1 MNKLLLFTKFLNS
14 KTLFGFVIFIFV
26 FKVLFFIVF
35 VNFPNSIFFANITK
49 STLVNMLNQSR
60 HSVGVGMLSQNSLLD
75 KAAEMKAN
83 DMIENKYFSHISP
96 AGTTPWF
103 WFLQA
108 GYNYKYAG
116 ENLAIGFY
124 DSKGVFQAWMDSSA
138 HKENILNSDYTEVG
152 TAVLPGYGENNAIV
166 VVQLFGSPNKNNI
179 AVSNIQE
186 VKEVKI
192 EVKIEEKVVE
202 TEEVKSV
209 NSKNSENLNTN
220 KRVLSSSD
228 FIEID
233 RKTAVNNFY
242 YRFLNFAIYSYETLL
257 QYVIYGLISI
267 IVVLLTY
274 ILSFNFNKQINS
286 GLVLRSLILILVLT
300 SSLLI
305 NKDLIISFLPNQMI
319 I

>member
-1 MNKLLLFTKFLNS
+1 MNKLSLFTKFLNS
-14 KTLFGFVIFIFV
+14 KALFGFIIFIFV
-26 FKVLFFIVF
+26 FKVLFFLTFI
-35 VNFPNSIFFANITK
+35 NFSNSIFFANITK

-96 AGTTPWF
+96 TGTTPWF

-124 DSKGVFQAWMDSSA
+124 DSKGVFQAWMDSST
-138 HKENILNSDYTEVG
+138 HKENMLNSDYTEVG
-152 TAVLPGYGENNAIV
+152 TAVLSGYGENNAIV

-179 AVSNIQE
+179 AVVNTQE
-186 VKEVKI
+186 VK

-202 TEEVKSV
+202 TEEVKSI
-209 NSKNSENLNTN
+209 NSENSENLNTT

-233 RKTAVNNFY
+233 RKNAVNNFY

>member
-96 AGTTPWF
+96 TGTTPWF

-124 DSKGVFQAWMDSSA
+124 DSKGVFQAWMDSST
-138 HKENILNSDYTEVG
+138 HKENMLNSDYTEVG
-152 TAVLPGYGENNAIV
+152 TAVLSGYGENNAIV

-179 AVSNIQE
+179 AVVNTQE
-186 VKEVKI
+186 VKEVKT
-192 EVKIEEKVVE
+192 EEKIEE
-202 TEEVKSV
+202 TEEVESV
-209 NSKNSENLNTN
+209 NFENSENLNTT